1 MGEVAGAQDRDALAP
16 GPPGELRE
24 VSIAAG
30 GSGVAGVDVQIGI
43 KPHGPLPFTP
53 DDRYPAV
60 GPGVGERDR
69 RVVRGSGRLGRVLE
83 LLGGLRPGDLGSG
96 GRPGSAPDG
105 GGEQQPEAAPGA
117 LRQGPGRGAESSAE
131 ARTYEKSGIREVH
144 VLLSMYGSRGT
155 LNRRWDS
162 RCGLRALGAEVRVC
176 APPDCAE
183 QLAEKQWGVS

>member
-69 RVVRGSGRLGRVLE
+69 RVVWGSGCLGRVLE
-83 LLGGLRPGDLGSG
+83 LLNGLRPGDLGSNE
-96 GRPGSAPDG
+96 RPESAPNSNS
-105 GGEQQPEAAPGA
+105 EQQPKAAHLSA
-117 LRQGPGRGAESSAE
+117 LAQ
-131 ARTYEKSGIREVH
+131 
-144 VLLSMYGSRGT
+144 
-155 LNRRWDS
+155 
-162 RCGLRALGAEVRVC
+162 
-176 APPDCAE
+176 PPDTVLPAGKPLPLEPPASECSVLTEDRERGPVNTRAAGAPE
-183 QLAEKQWGVS
+183 Q